1 MPECLVAL
9 AATLVILSI
18 PVMVSLFW
26 EQINSRESFSAAVK
40 ACLRRCGKSYTGDFV
55 NGVRHGS
62 GKLIYAD
69 GSVYVGDFRNDLPG
83 GTGTMEDADGWIYIG
98 QWENNVKQGQ
108 GTHTYH
114 DETGK
119 LFGTYVGAFASDKRN
134 GEGTLTYE
142 NGYVQAGQWKN
153 DNFLE

>member
-40 ACLRRCGKSYTGDFV
+40 ACLRRCGKSYKSAKGWRYTGDVV

-62 GKLIYAD
+62 GKLTYAD
-69 GSVYVGDFRNDLPG
+69 GSWYD
-83 GTGTMEDADGWIYIG
+83 G